1 MIGMVELFEQDIK
14 LNHMQSS
21 KGNQLKWFNQG
32 IWYKADYTGYEGL
45 SEYLISK
52 LFVYSDL
59 QPMEYVDYDIETIQ
73 YKNTVYRGCK
83 SLDFLPTGWQLITLE
98 RLFKSVYGQSL
109 NKCIYSIEDYE
120 SRLRFIVDQT
130 IRITGLQDFGGYI
143 SKLLTI
149 DALFLNEDRHTHN
162 IGVLIDDEGTYQYC
176 PFFDHGAALLSDTT
190 MDYPMDVEMDKL
202 IGSVTAKTFCQ
213 DFDEQLDIAEKLY
226 GKQIHFNFTR
236 KDVENL
242 LEQEKE
248 YPEEEKMRVLDVV
261 MRQRQKY
268 QYLF

>member
-1 MIGMVELFEQDIK
+1 M
-14 LNHMQSS
+14 
-21 KGNQLKWFNQG
+21 
-32 IWYKADYTGYEGL
+32 
-45 SEYLISK
+45 
-52 LFVYSDL
+52 
-59 QPMEYVDYDIETIQ
+59 
-73 YKNTVYRGCK
+73 
-83 SLDFLPTGWQLITLE
+83 
-98 RLFKSVYGQSL
+98 
-109 NKCIYSIEDYE
+109 
-120 SRLRFIVDQT
+120 
-130 IRITGLQDFGGYI
+130 RI
-143 SKLLTI
+143 
-149 DALFLNEDRHTHN
+149 
-162 IGVLIDDEGTYQYC
+162 EGTYQYC